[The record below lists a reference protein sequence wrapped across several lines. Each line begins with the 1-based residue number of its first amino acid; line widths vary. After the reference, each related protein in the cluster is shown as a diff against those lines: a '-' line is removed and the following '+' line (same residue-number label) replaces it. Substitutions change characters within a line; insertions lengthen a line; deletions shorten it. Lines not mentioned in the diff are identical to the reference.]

1 MSSGPTRKHT
11 ALPKAQILIE
21 ALPWLTRHH
30 GKTVVIKFGG
40 NAMID
45 EDLKAAFAQDVVFL
59 RHAGLK
65 PVVVH
70 GGGPQISA
78 ALDRHGIVSEFKA
91 GLRVTTEDA
100 MDVVRMVLAGQ
111 VQRELVGLLNQ
122 HGPLAVGL
130 TGEDAHTLTATKHQ
144 PEIDGELVD
153 IGRVGEITAIDTG
166 AIEALLADGRI
177 PVVSSIAR
185 SQDDHHVYNVNA
197 DTAAAALA
205 AALGAETLM
214 VLTDVE
220 GLSEDWPNSD
230 EVISRLTA
238 SELEKLLPE
247 LSSGMVPKMEGCLH
261 AVRGGVTTARV
272 IDGRV
277 QHSILLE
284 IFTDE
289 GIGTMV
295 VPDEGGVVS
304 NTELTERWQGTLM
317 NNYGTPRLPLVRG
330 EGARLWDADGKE
342 YLDFV
347 GGIAVNALGHA
358 HPAVVD
364 AVSRQIAS
372 LGHVSNLFIAE
383 PPIALAE
390 RLLQHFGRD
399 GRVYF
404 CNSGAEAN
412 EGAFKIGRLTGRPHM
427 VATQGGFHGRTM
439 GALALTG
446 QPGKQQ
452 PFLPL
457 PGDVTHVPYG
467 DPQALAAAVTE
478 ETALVVIEPIQG
490 ENGVVVPPPGYLKA
504 ARAIT
509 AATGA
514 LLVLDE
520 VQTGIGRTG
529 HWFEYQAH
537 EGVLPDASPLA
548 KGLGGGLPLGATVAF
563 GPLAADL
570 LQPGHHGHDLRRQP
584 GRLRRRTRRP
594 RHHRGRGTC
603 STTSSGRASG
613 CAARSR
619 PWDTR

>member
-1 MSSGPTRKHT
+1 
-11 ALPKAQILIE
+11 
-21 ALPWLTRHH
+21 
-30 GKTVVIKFGG
+30 
-40 NAMID
+40 
-45 EDLKAAFAQDVVFL
+45 
-59 RHAGLK
+59 
-65 PVVVH
+65 
-70 GGGPQISA
+70 
-78 ALDRHGIVSEFKA
+78 
-91 GLRVTTEDA
+91 
-100 MDVVRMVLAGQ
+100 
-111 VQRELVGLLNQ
+111 
-122 HGPLAVGL
+122 
-130 TGEDAHTLTATKHQ
+130 
-144 PEIDGELVD
+144 
-153 IGRVGEITAIDTG
+153 
-166 AIEALLADGRI
+166 
-177 PVVSSIAR
+177 
-185 SQDDHHVYNVNA
+185 
-197 DTAAAALA
+197 
-205 AALGAETLM
+205 
-214 VLTDVE
+214 
-220 GLSEDWPNSD
+220 
-230 EVISRLTA
+230 
-238 SELEKLLPE
+238 
-247 LSSGMVPKMEGCLH
+247 
-261 AVRGGVTTARV
+261 
-272 IDGRV
+272 
-277 QHSILLE
+277 
-284 IFTDE
+284 
-289 GIGTMV
+289 
-295 VPDEGGVVS
+295 VS

-330 EGARLWDADGKE
+330 EGARLWDADGTE

-364 AVSRQIAS
+364 AVSRQIAA

-383 PPIALAE
+383 PPVALAE
-390 RLLQHFGRD
+390 RLLRHFGRD
-399 GRVYF
+399 GKVYF

-446 QPGKQQ
+446 QPGKQE

-537 EGVLPDASPLA
+537 EGVLPDVVTLA

-563 GPLAADL
+563 GRAADL
-570 LQPGHHGHDLRRQP
+570 LKPGHHGTTFGGNPVACAAGLAVLDTIEDEGLLDNVKRQSE
-584 GRLRRRTRRP
+584 RLRGEIEGLGHP
-594 RHHRGRGTC
+594 LIAHVRGAGLLLGIVLTEPLAAQVQQAAQDAGILVNAPAPDVVRLMPALNLGDDVVDAFLGALPGILDQAADAAHGDGR
-603 STTSSGRASG
+603 SGE
-613 CAARSR
+613 
-619 PWDTR
+619 